1 MVKIADLLQHDG
13 NPHVYNHKGVYT
25 TINKNSDGN
34 FDYKLGVQSFTL
46 QKIKDYTLSI
56 EFLNTDYQ

>member
-25 TINKNSDGN
+25 TINKSSDGN